1 MQSSSR
7 PARFLA
13 GLLQQ
18 LQNSSAASNPAA
30 AATQEPPAG
39 GDWGEQYDFYKPS
52 ADVPLYNTCKQ
63 KLLDG
68 EKVFCCPIDR
78 FNVEGYL
85 EARKHYDFIFFEML
99 RCSTPR

>member
-18 LQNSSAASNPAA
+18 LQNSSAAAGSAAANPAASSPAA

-52 ADVPLYNTCKQ
+52 ADVPL
-63 KLLDG
+63 
-68 EKVFCCPIDR
+68 
-78 FNVEGYL
+78 
-85 EARKHYDFIFFEML
+85 
-99 RCSTPR
+99 